1 MCDICSVIY
10 HSDTKHDIS
19 VCPVRAALFCSVC
32 QTRGHST
39 MKCPDKETWSM
50 RVPEYI
56 EQLISPA
63 LLRHHQV
70 TSQTPIVNPN
80 LAPLECSYMNMNSDE
95 KRQPVKI
102 THTPVLEVP
111 IDTTGQFIRATLA
124 SYNLPSSSIKENK
137 RVLEAF
143 GALIGKK
150 VVYLQGKND
159 VVEKKI
165 KTSTKVQT
173 RVPKVIK
180 TKKNT
185 QVEEVT
191 A

>member
-1 MCDICSVIY
+1 
-10 HSDTKHDIS
+10 
-19 VCPVRAALFCSVC
+19 
-32 QTRGHST
+32 
-39 MKCPDKETWSM
+39 
-50 RVPEYI
+50 
-56 EQLISPA
+56 
-63 LLRHHQV
+63 
-70 TSQTPIVNPN
+70 
-80 LAPLECSYMNMNSDE
+80 MNSDE

-102 THTPVLEVP
+102 IHTPVLEVP

-159 VVEKKI
+159 VLEKKI

-173 RVPKVIK
+173 ATNVPKVIK